1 MNKSPVIGNS
11 LLLILGIALIFFPGL
26 TLLNAVR
33 LIGAALL
40 VTGVMVLVSS
50 MRDPVKSQFR
60 LYDTFWAVIM
70 VLLGFVF
77 LKNPRNIVEAFP
89 KVMGAVVFMNGLVNF
104 ASVRKGVFGRGLAAV
119 SLIFGF
125 LIFMNPFGTVRT
137 LTRLVGIAMVYN
149 AAIGA
154 LIHGWK

>member
-1 MNKSPVIGNS
+1 
-11 LLLILGIALIFFPGL
+11 
-26 TLLNAVR
+26 
-33 LIGAALL
+33 
-40 VTGVMVLVSS
+40 MVLVSS

-104 ASVRKGVFGRGLAAV
+104 APVRKGVFGRGLAAV